1 MLVDLGSCFS
11 SDLEA
16 RLARV
21 DSGFAAACL
30 RPHLGSSVF
39 KSFLLQPCCYLSL
52 LLFGHP
58 SWTIAKASCSSLGL
72 FPSLPGPAG

>member
-16 RLARV
+16 RLGRV

-30 RPHLGSSVF
+30 RPHLG
-39 KSFLLQPCCYLSL
+39 L
-52 LLFGHP
+52 LL
-58 SWTIAKASCSSLGL
+58 KSLITCV
-72 FPSLPGPAG
+72 